1 MLTILEINNKPRII
15 LYIIKFFN
23 IIYIFYTIKKK
34 KKKKIRNMKIFL

>member
-23 IIYIFYTIKKK
+23 IIYIFYKKK